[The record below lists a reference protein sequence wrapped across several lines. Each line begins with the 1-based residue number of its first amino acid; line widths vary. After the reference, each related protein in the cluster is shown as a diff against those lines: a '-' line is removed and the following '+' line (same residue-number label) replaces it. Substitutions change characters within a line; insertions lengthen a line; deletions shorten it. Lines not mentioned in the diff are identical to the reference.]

1 MRGGY
6 QELATKESMTFEMLG
21 EKLAQLDA
29 AKGRA
34 ERELA
39 GLRSRRGSIERLEK
53 DKDALLDLLE
63 SLADMVPE
71 ALDGLAPE

>member
-1 MRGGY
+1 MFAPPWEVRLTLRFSAMRGGY
-6 QELATKESMTFEMLG
+6 QELATKEFMTFEKLG

-39 GLRSRRGSIERLEK
+39 GLQSRRGSIEKL
-53 DKDALLDLLE
+53 
-63 SLADMVPE
+63 
-71 ALDGLAPE
+71 

>member
-6 QELATKESMTFEMLG
+6 QELATKEFMTFKKLG

-39 GLRSRRGSIERLEK
+39 GLQSRRGSIEKL
-53 DKDALLDLLE
+53 
-63 SLADMVPE
+63 
-71 ALDGLAPE
+71 